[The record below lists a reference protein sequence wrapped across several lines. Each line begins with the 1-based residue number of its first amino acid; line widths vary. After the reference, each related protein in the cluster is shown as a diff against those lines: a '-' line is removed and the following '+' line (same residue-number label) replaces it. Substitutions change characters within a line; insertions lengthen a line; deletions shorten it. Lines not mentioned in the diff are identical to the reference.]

1 MIRYQ
6 SLSNI
11 SIVVLNCQ
19 KLVVVFVFLL
29 VRSCLLITVISNQ
42 VDEVIQEALF
52 KADKEDAQMTALRGF
67 VDLQVISIITIK
79 QIMVVITMVNI
90 YISTDNDES
99 DDYEDDR

>member
-1 MIRYQ
+1 MIP
-6 SLSNI
+6 
-11 SIVVLNCQ
+11 
-19 KLVVVFVFLL
+19 
-29 VRSCLLITVISNQ
+29 NQ
-42 VDEVIQEALF
+42 VDEIIQEALF

-67 VDLQVISIITIK
+67 VDLQVIFIITIK

>member
-42 VDEVIQEALF
+42 VDEIIQEALF

-90 YISTDNDES
+90 YF
-99 DDYEDDR
+99 YR

>member
-1 MIRYQ
+1 MIP
-6 SLSNI
+6 
-11 SIVVLNCQ
+11 
-19 KLVVVFVFLL
+19 
-29 VRSCLLITVISNQ
+29 NQ
-42 VDEVIQEALF
+42 VDEIIQEALF

-67 VDLQVISIITIK
+67 VDLQVISIFTIK